1 MLTKCRYYRYNNL
14 CLFGVILVF
23 IHLKE
28 LAQKANTVHF
38 DETVDLSD
46 ALKESNDI
54 LGAGPLHISLQA
66 LRKEEV
72 AIVTGQLS
80 IDVEQPCSRCLN
92 PVKQTLVIPFHE
104 TFARAADESKTDNDD
119 DDDDETHFVTDD
131 KIELLPYVMENVMLA
146 LPYIPLCDENCLG
159 LCPVCGVDRNIHA
172 CDCNRK
178 KMDPRLAG
186 LADFFKQE

>member
-14 CLFGVILVF
+14 CLFGVIFVF
-23 IHLKE
+23 IRLKE
-28 LAQKANTVHF
+28 LAKKANAVHF
-38 DETVDLSD
+38 DEIVDLSD

-54 LGAGPLHISLQA
+54 LSSGPLHISLQA
-66 LRKEEV
+66 VHEEEA

-104 TFARAADESKTDNDD
+104 TFARAADESETVNEE
-119 DDDDETHFVTDD
+119 DEDTRFVTDD

-159 LCPVCGVDRNIHA
+159 LCSVCGGDRNLQN
-172 CDCNRK
+172 CDCNRQ

>member
-1 MLTKCRYYRYNNL
+1 M
-14 CLFGVILVF
+14 F
-23 IHLKE
+23 IRLKE

-46 ALKESNDI
+46 ALKESNG
-54 LGAGPLHISLQA
+54 LLNAGPLHISLQA
-66 LRKEEV
+66 LGKEEV

-80 IDVEQPCSRCLN
+80 VDVEQPCSRCLN

-104 TFARAADESKTDNDD
+104 TFARAADESET
-119 DDDDETHFVTDD
+119 DDEDEETLFVTDD

-159 LCPVCGVDRNIHA
+159 LCSVCGVDRNLQS
-172 CDCNRK
+172 CDCNRT